1 MHFCTAKI
9 QLAGDLRNVVHR
21 EHDRPISWP
30 EAEILSY
37 IHGEEAILDVK
48 PFVSV
53 KQTAKEEKE
62 RLGFIYGHSVV
73 DDVFP
78 GKNPQMELDAP
89 GARVSDKFDVWV
101 NPIQR
106 EVAGYDVP
114 PEQRSAKSTEKPVE
128 NSAEK

>member
-1 MHFCTAKI
+1 MHFCTAQI

-21 EHDRPISWP
+21 EKDRPISWP
-30 EAEILSY
+30 EAEVLRF
-37 IHGEEAILDVK
+37 IHGEDAVLNVK

-62 RLGFIYGHSVV
+62 RLAIIYGYSVLE
-73 DDVFP
+73 DVYP

-89 GARVSDKFDVWV
+89 NAKVPETVDFWK
-101 NPIQR
+101 NPIER

-114 PEQRSAKSTEKPVE
+114 PEERIKPL
-128 NSAEK
+128 SK